1 MNIPS
6 PKEFVNTFYK
16 DIFQLLSKKFS
27 RIGTKRPKNF
37 REEVLRVYRQT
48 DRSITVFEEIA
59 HSTCLPLE
67 EILLL
72 LESSVEVVH
81 KIYMDNSKLQGR
93 KEEILRK
100 RLYEEHTR
108 SHEMSHTLSKQAGAI
123 KYKERIISNQ
133 NRTINQIRKKKEE
146 TRNKKENTPKNIKKG
161 SRSQKKKRS
170 ELILEI
176 LILIEDQ
183 DDK

>member
-1 MNIPS
+1 MNILS

-27 RIGTKRPKNF
+27 RIGTKKPRNF

-48 DRSITVFEEIA
+48 DRSIKVFEDIA

-72 LESSVEVVH
+72 LESSVEVAY
-81 KIYMDNSKLQGR
+81 KIYMDNSKLQGK
-93 KEEILRK
+93 KEEILQK
-100 RLYEEHTR
+100 RLNEEHTW
-108 SHEMSHTLSKQAGAI
+108 K
-123 KYKERIISNQ
+123 N
-133 NRTINQIRKKKEE
+133 KEE
-146 TRNKKENTPKNIKKG
+146 TGNKKENMPKITKKG
-161 SRSQKKKRS
+161 SHSQKKKRS
-170 ELILEI
+170 EPILEI

-183 DDK
+183 DDKEKEKS

>member
-1 MNIPS
+1 MNILS

-48 DRSITVFEEIA
+48 DRSIIVFEEIA
-59 HSTCLPLE
+59 HSTCLPLK

-72 LESSVEVVH
+72 LESSVKVAH

-93 KEEILRK
+93 KEEILQK
-100 RLYEEHTR
+100 RL
-108 SHEMSHTLSKQAGAI
+108 
-123 KYKERIISNQ
+123 
-133 NRTINQIRKKKEE
+133 KKKEE
-146 TRNKKENTPKNIKKG
+146 TRNKKENTPKNTKKG

-170 ELILEI
+170 EPILKI
-176 LILIEDQ
+176 PILIENQ
-183 DDK
+183 DDKEKETYFFTTYRSTGQKRILGPIWPR